1 MYKRQNQATLLARLT
16 AARAGYLDE
25 LAAANMP
32 ADLDNVLTD
41 TGTTLPARFTG
52 VEGERS
58 EGLRAR
64 YKIRLRAG
72 SAEVGGIVE
81 VIEWDPPHELAWTSI
96 TGIDQRGRWILH
108 EKGKNQTEAILRL
121 GYQVPGGLMALV
133 ADRIGSRAVRRSLRD
148 SLGGLK
154 RMLEVK

>member
-1 MYKRQNQATLLARLT
+1 MRIEESVII
-16 AARAGYLDE
+16 AAPRDRVWKAVSEIDKAEAFLEGI
-25 LAAANMP
+25 
-32 ADLDNVLTD
+32 
-41 TGTTLPARFTG
+41 RFTA
-52 VEGERS
+52 VEGE
-58 EGLRAR
+58 ETTGLRAR

-121 GYQVPGGLMALV
+121 GYQVPGGVLALV
-133 ADRIGSRAVRRSLRD
+133 ADRIGSRAVRRNLRD